1 MNITKIKLP
10 IEQIGAGVKTA
21 KKAIADQMDIMERVH
36 ALGSEDDARKYSG
49 ENGVQE
55 RARELEKAEAERM
68 AIVEAA
74 QKKLAELHSDALE
87 MIEQQTDPQGADVTG
102 ANAGDF
108 ALLEK
113 NLIETP
119 EKLERLIAKHNNA
132 AFRIAAE
139 RYAADPA
146 RKWPGFAYLP
156 LEKSCIEYTNSV
168 FRGLSGAAERPTGLF
183 AMQYTQQKDEFKR
196 MAAAYGLADVFTESG
211 GDELENLFIR

>member
-21 KKAIADQMDIMERVH
+21 KKAIAEQMDIMERVH
-36 ALGSEDDARKYSG
+36 ALGTEDDARKYSG

-55 RARELEKAEAERM
+55 RARELEKAEAERK

-74 QKKLAELHSDALE
+74 QKRLAELHSDALE
-87 MIEQQTDPQGADVTG
+87 EIAQQTDPRGADVTG

-108 ALLEK
+108 ALFEHG
-113 NLIETP
+113 LIESP
-119 EKLERLIAKHNNA
+119 EKLERLLAKHDNA

-139 RYAADPA
+139 KYASA
-146 RKWPGFAYLP
+146 RKWPGFDYIP
-156 LEKSCIEYTNSV
+156 LEKNCIEYTNAA
-168 FRGLSGAAERPTGLF
+168 FRGLAGAAERPTGLF

-196 MAAAYGLADVFTESG
+196 MAAAYGIADVFTESG

>member
-21 KKAIADQMDIMERVH
+21 KKAIAEQMDIMERVH
-36 ALGSEDDARKYSG
+36 ALGTEDDARKHSG

-55 RARELEKAEAERM
+55 RARELEKAEAERK

-74 QKKLAELHSDALE
+74 QKRLAELHSDALE
-87 MIEQQTDPQGADVTG
+87 EIAQQTDPRGADVTG

-108 ALLEK
+108 ALFEHG
-113 NLIETP
+113 LIESP
-119 EKLERLIAKHNNA
+119 EKLERLLAKHDNA

-139 RYAADPA
+139 KYASA
-146 RKWPGFAYLP
+146 RKWPGFDYIP
-156 LEKSCIEYTNSV
+156 LEKSCIEYTNAA
-168 FRGLSGAAERPTGLF
+168 FRGLAGAAERPTGLF

-196 MAAAYGLADVFTESG
+196 MAAAYGIADVFTKSG